1 MAAGPHGGAT
11 GADDQAAA
19 CAWAAQ
25 EDREALQVLPDEAR
39 PDCGDDC
46 FEAQG
51 TVRHPVS
58 ERAGN
63 ALSRNLDHSAQ
74 DRKAKGLTVPLRT
87 GIGGYVKRFEAR
99 P

>member
-19 CAWAAQ
+19 CARVAQ
-25 EDREALQVLPDEAR
+25 EDREALQVLLDEAR
-39 PDCGDDC
+39 PDRGDDR

-63 ALSRNLDHSAQ
+63 ALIPNLDRSAQ
-74 DRKAKGLTVPLRT
+74 DPEAKGLSRSPEVFAQT
-87 GIGGYVKRFEAR
+87 R
-99 P
+99 PEQSIP